1 MKTKSIEQYRADYKA
16 LQLFAGRFGVTP
28 ADFNILVS
36 QALGRG
42 TPTPLAWTHNA
53 RQVAETISGGRCC
66 PKATE
71 VPCCC
76 IVSYTCPDHGV
87 RCRGS
92 HD

>member
-16 LQLFAGRFGVTP
+16 LQTSAGIFGVSP
-28 ADFNILVS
+28 EDFNTRVRS
-36 QALGRG
+36 SLGRG
-42 TPTPLAWTHNA
+42 TPTPIAWTHHA
-53 RQVAETISGGRCC
+53 RQVTETISGGRCC
-66 PKATE
+66 PKAEE

-76 IVSYTCPDHGV
+76 IVSYSCPDHGV